1 MQLYLKYV
9 TEIILFFVNKIT
21 LNNIINVYIILYIL
35 LQTAPLSTDI

>member
-21 LNNIINVYIILYIL
+21 LNNIINVYIIVYIL